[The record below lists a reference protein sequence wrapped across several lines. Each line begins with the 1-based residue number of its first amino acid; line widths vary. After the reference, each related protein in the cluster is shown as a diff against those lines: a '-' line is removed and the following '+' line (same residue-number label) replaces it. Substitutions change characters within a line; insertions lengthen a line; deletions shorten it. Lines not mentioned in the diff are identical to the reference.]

1 MMVGLLQEGKVHNVV
16 VRTSGCL
23 EQREI
28 VEREAFPPPHPP
40 PHPALPQPRFLT

>member
-16 VRTSGCL
+16 VRTSGYL

-28 VEREAFPPPHPP
+28 VEREAFPLAL
-40 PHPALPQPRFLT
+40 PHPAPA